1 MVALIRD
8 MADYIGCDHKE
19 LVFLPNVTTAI
30 STVIF
35 SIDLTS
41 DHEHAPS
48 EVLMLDI
55 GYGSVK
61 KAAQVACDRAH
72 ATLVQA
78 HVPLPLPEEYAPSSL
93 VHSMAHRF
101 DLTLVVDSLPLPL
114 HRLHETPECRQLASR
129 GCLVSS

>member
-30 STVIF
+30 STVLF
-35 SIDLTS
+35 SIDLSS
-41 DHEHAPS
+41 DDEHGPA

-61 KAAQVACDRAH
+61 KAAQVACERAQ
-72 ATLVQA
+72 ATVVQA
-78 HVPLPLPEEYAPSSL
+78 HVPLPLPEECALRYL
-93 VHSMAHRF
+93 
-101 DLTLVVDSLPLPL
+101 L
-114 HRLHETPECRQLASR
+114 H
-129 GCLVSS
+129 